1 MKKIL
6 AVFLSLILLLSLMT
20 GCGGDKGTTGTGE
33 AKDTITI
40 VINAEPETLDPASAN
55 ADPISIVLNFVCENL
70 FELDANGQ
78 IYTELLE
85 SYEFTDDT
93 TLKGGADVFLD
104 SLGNQSKR
112 SPVLHRAQIP

>member
-78 IYTELLE
+78 IYAELLE

-93 TLKGGADVFLD
+93 TLKCKLKEGVKFSTGEELTSEDVL
-104 SLGNQSKR
+104 
-112 SPVLHRAQIP
+112 